1 VVGQRTYDVIKSVV
15 NKTYGRCACDEAI
28 CDIEAMMMAL
38 ERLRYSSDV
47 SVPTTLLDADGA
59 ADGLSTSVRQL
70 VTDAKNLVARAM
82 SSSSDREERLR
93 VLVEATMHTLAAV
106 FLHCCRLVAAL
117 SAGDVPPSPGAVA
130 DVADNVLEAAQSLRT
145 TLEAARAVL
154 EAGPD
159 VGEVERTKNE
169 VLATAAVLAKS
180 LAVLVHIV
188 KTV

>member
-1 VVGQRTYDVIKSVV
+1 
-15 NKTYGRCACDEAI
+15 
-28 CDIEAMMMAL
+28 MAL

-93 VLVEATMHTLAAV
+93 VLVEATMHTLADV

-117 SAGDVPPSPGAVA
+117 SAGDVPPGAVA